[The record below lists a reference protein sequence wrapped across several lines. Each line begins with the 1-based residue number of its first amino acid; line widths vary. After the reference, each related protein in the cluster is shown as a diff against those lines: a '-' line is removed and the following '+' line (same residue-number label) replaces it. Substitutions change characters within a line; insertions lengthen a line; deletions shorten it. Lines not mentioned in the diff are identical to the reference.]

1 MAYTPSVRF
10 VETSVFT
17 RRLLAVLDDGDYL
30 RLQMYLIEHP
40 EAGVVIRGTH
50 ALRKL
55 RWAASGRGRRG
66 GLRVIYRWMRSEG
79 TFEMLFIYRKSEQ
92 SDLTAE
98 QMRALRAMTG
108 GAR

>member
-1 MAYTPSVRF
+1 
-10 VETSVFT
+10 
-17 RRLLAVLDDGDYL
+17 
-30 RLQMYLIEHP
+30 
-40 EAGVVIRGTH
+40 
-50 ALRKL
+50 
-55 RWAASGRGRRG
+55 
-66 GLRVIYRWMRSEG
+66 VIYRWMRSEG